1 AGKIDRP
8 EEYNTLSICGRVESL
23 GFQKSRCRTKVVPE
37 RLAHQVDFVAFFQLD
52 DICKGS
58 IRIVRVNADEPS
70 RRGFLDRNGEQY
82 FLPTNSFPEVRR
94 ETEGCWGEW
103 IGRRRRGSTAGG
115 LIGVR
120 SSRTRCLVPDGDRVG
135 RLAACC
141 RCDFSL
147 RRIS

>member
-1 AGKIDRP
+1 
-8 EEYNTLSICGRVESL
+8 
-23 GFQKSRCRTKVVPE
+23 
-37 RLAHQVDFVAFFQLD
+37 
-52 DICKGS
+52 ICKGS

-82 FLPTNSFPEVRR
+82 FLHTNSFPEVRR

-115 LIGVR
+115 FIVG
-120 SSRTRCLVPDGDRVG
+120 SFSRTRRLVPGGERVG

-141 RCDFSL
+141 RCDCAL
-147 RRIS
+147 RRISGNNKRVDR